1 MSTDPVQD
9 VLNRP
14 PREQTKKE
22 EKRTGAITISNTHVE
37 AWAKVKRLTKREAA
51 EELIGLALVLLTRKE
66 QELNAAAVNEPVK
79 VQQRKAG

>member
-22 EKRTGAITISNTHVE
+22 EKRTGAITISNTHVAHVE

-51 EELIGLALVLLTRKE
+51 EELIAPVRFSSFFVFSSW
-66 QELNAAAVNEPVK
+66 AVAESC
-79 VQQRKAG
+79 R